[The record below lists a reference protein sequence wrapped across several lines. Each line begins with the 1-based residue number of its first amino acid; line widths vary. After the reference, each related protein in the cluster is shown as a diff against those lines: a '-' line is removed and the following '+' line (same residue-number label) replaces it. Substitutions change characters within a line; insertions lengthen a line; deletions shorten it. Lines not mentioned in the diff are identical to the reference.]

1 MLTISLLRSYSG
13 TKQRFKSNVTNRISP
28 STKRQA
34 CRLLC
39 DQQVSLR
46 LKVLFYKTTVRSRFL
61 FFFCLESNVEQSKNV
76 MELKF
81 VVDIC
86 TRRRMCGVTR
96 KKRIRTVDI

>member
-1 MLTISLLRSYSG
+1 MLTSSLLRSYSG
-13 TKQRFKSNVTNRISP
+13 TKQRFKSNVTSRISP

-39 DQQVSLR
+39 DQKVSLR
-46 LKVLFYKTTVRSRFL
+46 LKVLFYKTTVRSRF

-76 MELKF
+76 EELKF
-81 VVDIC
+81 VVYIC